1 MGCEV
6 FGKFVTIPKV
16 GESGTDGRPII
27 RKKPSVTGRHDE
39 PVRPQRA
46 CLFSCS
52 VSFIQKGYS
61 K

>member
-16 GESGTDGRPII
+16 GESGTDGRLMIC
-27 RKKPSVTGRHDE
+27 KKTSVTGRHE
-39 PVRPQRA
+39 RPVLFQSA
-46 CLFSCS
+46 GLFSCF
-52 VSFIQKGYS
+52 VSFFKNGWS

>member
-16 GESGTDGRPII
+16 GESGTDGRRMIP
-27 RKKPSVTGRHDE
+27 KMPSVTGRHDR
-39 PVRPQRA
+39 PVHHQRVL
-46 CLFSCS
+46 LFSCGM
-52 VSFIQKGYS
+52 SFFKNGYS